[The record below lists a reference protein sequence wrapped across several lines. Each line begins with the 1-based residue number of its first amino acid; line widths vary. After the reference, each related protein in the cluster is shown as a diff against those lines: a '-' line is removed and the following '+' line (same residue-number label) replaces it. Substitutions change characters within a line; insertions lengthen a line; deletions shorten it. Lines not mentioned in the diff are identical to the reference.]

1 MSEFS
6 EIEAFINDYRSKHPR
21 TRYYPKEFWVRVLPL
36 AREHGAAKVVYSSS
50 ALAKQHLFKKLRQS
64 SEVKDTPVR
73 DPDVESPPS
82 FVQVPLS
89 SSGRQITL
97 ELPHQIK
104 LSIQL

>member
-1 MSEFS
+1 MTIGLNTHEPVMTPKNFGSEFFHWPES
-6 EIEAFINDYRSKHPR
+6 MEL
-21 TRYYPKEFWVRVLPL
+21 PKWLQL
-36 AREHGAAKVVYSSS
+36 S
-50 ALAKQHLFKKLRQS
+50 ALASSTLFKKLRQS
-64 SEVKDTPVR
+64 SEVKDTLVR

>member
-36 AREHGAAKVVYSSS
+36 AREYGVAKVAT
-50 ALAKQHLFKKLRQS
+50 ALGINQLRLSKKLRQS
-64 SEVKDTPVR
+64 SKVKDTQVG
-73 DPDVESPPS
+73 DHEVAPS
-82 FVQVPLS
+82 FVPVPLS

-97 ELPHQIK
+97 ELPHRIK
-104 LSIQL
+104 LRIQL

>member
-36 AREHGAAKVVYSSS
+36 AREHGAAKVATAFGIS
-50 ALAKQHLFKKLRQS
+50 KQHLFKKLRQS

-73 DPDVESPPS
+73 DPDVEFPPS

>member
-6 EIEAFINDYRSKHPR
+6 EIEAFINDYRSKYPR
-21 TRYYPKEFWVRVLPL
+21 TRYDPKEFWVQALPL
-36 AREHGAAKVVYSSS
+36 AKEHGVPKVAT
-50 ALAKQHLFKKLRQS
+50 ALGISKQHLSQKLCQS
-64 SEVKDTPVR
+64 SKVKDTQVG
-73 DPDVESPPS
+73 DHEVAPS

-104 LSIQL
+104 LRIQL